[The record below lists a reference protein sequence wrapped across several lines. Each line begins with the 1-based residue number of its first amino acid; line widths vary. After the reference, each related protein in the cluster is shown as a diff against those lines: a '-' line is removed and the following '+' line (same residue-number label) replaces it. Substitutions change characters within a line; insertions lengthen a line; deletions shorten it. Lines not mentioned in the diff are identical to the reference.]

1 MNHKIAEGH
10 GLMIRLLLILFL
22 ILPLIAQLQLT
33 ESAIPHFAV
42 QKSGDL
48 FQTTI
53 SDTPCIP
60 KTDTLYGQKVYRKVE
75 KPSEFPGGQSE
86 FSRYLYRN
94 LRYPAHQ
101 DDMQDRVR
109 LTFIVDTFGNIRN
122 ICVLDNPDPT
132 NLSPFDSSVVQM
144 FQSMPKWIP
153 AEMNGKKVIYRY
165 IHSIHVRLE

>member
-10 GLMIRLLLILFL
+10 GLIIRLLFILFL

-33 ESAIPHFAV
+33 ESAIPHFAL

-48 FQTTI
+48 FQPTI

-60 KTDTLYGQKVYRKVE
+60 KTDTLDGQKVYRKVE
-75 KPSEFPGGQSE
+75 KPCEFPGGQSE

-122 ICVLDNPDPT
+122 LCVLDNPDPKY
-132 NLSPFDSSVVQM
+132 LSPFDSSVVQM

-153 AEMNGKKVIYRY
+153 AEMDGKKVIYRH
-165 IHSIHVRLE
+165 IHSINVCLR